1 MSIMCIKYYF
11 HFHLSVPLLHATSD
25 YIKSNF
31 FGFRWAKWVVFSLV
45 MQLNMLTDRDNSLSW
60 DFAMCWWNS
69 VVQSTKR
76 FNSVVFL
83 QRLKASYSIHLS
95 QHLSWFLFSSWY
107 TICDEQM
114 VLFVSCNF
122 LVIVRRD
129 QFDVSREYVKLT
141 SHILPNVLRR
151 DYCRLEM
158 LDSMGCVPL
167 GWSGSGSAIR
177 DHLDHGRSNEP
188 TNPCP
193 EWIHRFIWSTTIRVI
208 SDHWSWNGS
217 SQRNA
222 PMCFI
227 TIANGRFAVKHTC
240 ITVISTD
247 LENKRRSQTIRECSY
262 F

>member
-1 MSIMCIKYYF
+1 MCIKYYF
-11 HFHLSVPLLHATSD
+11 HFHLSVPLLHATSG

-31 FGFRWAKWVVFSLV
+31 FGFRWAKWVVFSLA
-45 MQLNMLTDRDNSLSW
+45 MQLNMLTDCNNSLSW

-83 QRLKASYSIHLS
+83 RRLKASYSTHLS
-95 QHLSWFLFSSWY
+95 QHLSWFLFGSWY
-107 TICDEQM
+107 RICDEQM
-114 VLFVSCNF
+114 VLLVSCNF

-129 QFDVSREYVKLT
+129 QFDVSREYLKLT

-151 DYCRLEM
+151 DHCRMEM
-158 LDSMGCVPL
+158 LDSMGAFLWDDRDQDQRSEITWIMVDQMSQWIL
-167 GWSGSGSAIR
+167 VQNGFIGS
-177 DHLDHGRSNEP
+177 
-188 TNPCP
+188 
-193 EWIHRFIWSTTIRVI
+193 STMIRVI
-208 SDHWSWNGS
+208 SDHWSWYGS

-247 LENKRRSQTIRECSY
+247 LENKRRSQAIHKCNY